1 MILLKMPHQFIIVR
15 VGVTWHFSLQ
25 GGLGLV
31 DEKVLGVVSPVT
43 FIHLVILQI
52 TLQLLLELLKC
63 SRVRGPHQTFS
74 AEGFHHFFQVADFY
88 VLLLLRNVS
97 PLQLSVSS
105 LNQGI
110 QSLLFLSCCLHGGV
124 SQLHCIVGNGFILD
138 EAIDIT

>member
-1 MILLKMPHQFIIVR
+1 MPHQFIIVR

-74 AEGFHHFFQVADFY
+74 AEGFHHLLQVADFY
-88 VLLLLRNVS
+88 VLLLLRDVS
-97 PLQLSVSS
+97 PLHLSISS
-105 LNQGI
+105 LNQRI
-110 QSLLFLSCCLHGGV
+110 QSLLFLRCCFHGGV
-124 SQLHCIVGNGFILD
+124 SQLHSIVGDGFVLD
-138 EAIDIT
+138 KPVDIA